1 VILLVVVPVRSIVP
15 MSRAD
20 LRSGDSLVRDEQHR
34 TNYQRER
41 AAEQLSEG
49 SAGQHQQRHRYREY
63 RSQRAH
69 RDYEQS
75 RPTAPPNVCDAIG
88 SPLC

>member
-1 VILLVVVPVRSIVP
+1 MLLVVVPVRSIVP

-20 LRSGDSLVRDEQHR
+20 LRSGDSLVRDD
-34 TNYQRER
+34 YQRER